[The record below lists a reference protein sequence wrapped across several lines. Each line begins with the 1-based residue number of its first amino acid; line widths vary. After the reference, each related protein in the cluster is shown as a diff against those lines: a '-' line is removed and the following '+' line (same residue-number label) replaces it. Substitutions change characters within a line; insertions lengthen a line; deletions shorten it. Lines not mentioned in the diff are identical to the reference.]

1 MGSDT
6 FTVYRVQ
13 PTPRTIANVESGR
26 LVDIGSSKELMAA
39 QQKGM
44 TVEEFKKLR
53 SANQGKWW
61 SAHTKKAL
69 NYNKKYFDPKSKNR
83 IPGSEILKRKVS
95 IDDWIKGWKKLHL
108 SRYKRFGKV
117 PNEVVDRL
125 NKEAVN
131 MKKLFKSNR
140 KKFLRSMAYA
150 NEAIL
155 DATDDV
161 KTHIR
166 GTWSINKGR
175 AVEQATKTVGKGI
188 LKTIAGPAVDMIF
201 PKEMGDAELSQG
213 QGPFYQEDALI
224 RQQQRQNKY
233 GGGIVKHTTPKP
245 IVKRKAKKPTT
256 WNY

>member
-1 MGSDT
+1 MGGDT

-61 SAHTKKAL
+61 SAHTEKAL
-69 NYNKKYFDPKSKNR
+69 NYNKKYFDPKKSLGKNR
-83 IPGSEILKRKVS
+83 IPGSEVIKRKIS
-95 IDDWIKGWKKLHL
+95 IDQWIKGWKELHL
-108 SRYKRFGKV
+108 SRYKRFGEV
-117 PNEVVDRL
+117 PNEIVDRL

-131 MKKLFKSNR
+131 MKKQFKSNR

-150 NEAIL
+150 NEALL

-175 AVEQATKTVGKGI
+175 AIEQAAKTVGKGV
-188 LKTIAGPAVDMIF
+188 LKTVIGPAVDMMF
-201 PKEMGDAELSQG
+201 PKEMGDAELPQS
-213 QGPFYQEDALI
+213 PFYQEDALI
-224 RQQQRQNKY
+224 RQQQRQGMY
-233 GGGIVKHTTPKP
+233 GGGIVKHTTPK
-245 IVKRKAKKPTT
+245 VKRKAKKPTT